1 MFKIFGKKTN
11 NEPGM
16 FSRLY
21 YGLAKTRNNLQTQV
35 HSLFAGNTVDQK
47 LLDELEIILLGA
59 DLGYDLTATIIN
71 TVKTTVG
78 TNSNDIYS
86 IVQQLLVD
94 SILPVQQPLILG
106 NNRPTIMLMVG
117 VNGAGKTTT
126 IGKLVHKFQQQ
137 NYQCLIAAGD
147 TFRAAA
153 IEQVAAWGQAN
164 NTDVITQQQ
173 GADSASVIHD
183 AIIAATAR
191 NKDIVFADTA
201 GRLPTQDH
209 LMDELAKV
217 VKVIK
222 KLDASAPHQVLMV
235 LDATIGQNALR
246 QVEVFHQVVGV
257 SGLIITKLDGT
268 AKGGIVAQIA
278 QKTKIPIYYIG
289 VGESLEDL
297 LEFNAK
303 DFAKSLL
310 S

>member
-1 MFKIFGKKTN
+1 MLNKQIIYCSSGIIC
-11 NEPGM
+11 G
-16 FSRLY
+16 
-21 YGLAKTRNNLQTQV
+21 GL
-35 HSLFAGNTVDQK
+35 F
-47 LLDELEIILLGA
+47 
-59 DLGYDLTATIIN
+59 
-71 TVKTTVG
+71 
-78 TNSNDIYS
+78 
-86 IVQQLLVD
+86 
-94 SILPVQQPLILG
+94 
-106 NNRPTIMLMVG
+106 
-117 VNGAGKTTT
+117 
-126 IGKLVHKFQQQ
+126 F
-137 NYQCLIAAGD
+137 
-147 TFRAAA
+147 
-153 IEQVAAWGQAN
+153 
-164 NTDVITQQQ
+164 
-173 GADSASVIHD
+173 VIHD

-235 LDATIGQNALR
+235 LDATIGQNSLR